1 MMPDPS
7 HARPLRWLLVVALG
21 LVVLGGYAHA
31 DTSLYVTVYVPWAP
45 EGEQRFIYRINDERF
60 TSLGQCRELAPGIID
75 DFMKAAAG
83 RGIPPIIVEQTH
95 CIETEAGRVS

>member
-7 HARPLRWLLVVALG
+7 HARPLRRLLVVALG

-31 DTSLYVTVYVPWAP
+31 DTSLYVTIYVPWAP
-45 EGEQRFIYRINDERF
+45 EGEQRFIYRINDEQF
-60 TSLGQCRELAPGIID
+60 ASLAQCRDLVPGIID
-75 DFMKAAAG
+75 DFIKAAAD

-95 CIETEAGRVS
+95 CIETEAGGVS